1 MPAKKR
7 YLLLGT
13 VAALC
18 LVLVLVLKS
27 NDRHY
32 DLYLAQ
38 PGEPLAG
45 LSVREMDIF
54 RRGKALFEHQFT
66 PDEGLGPLF
75 NARSCYECHGK
86 PLAAGLPGQ
95 DGTASGSIRMGTV
108 LPDSPLAADL
118 EKARPRLDSS
128 SFADLLNEGGPIV
141 RRRSI
146 TREFPGKYPPGCQV
160 EPGKVSPQAKFTSF
174 RYAGPLLGGGLIDA
188 IDDRTIATNMFRQA
202 KEAPDLVGRTNPV
215 TDPLTLATRVGRFG
229 WKCQS
234 PSLLLFTAQELN
246 NQMGVTTLVA
256 PAVRGRSA
264 EAEFPRCLWPSLP
277 AEPNDVGNKLVCLSA
292 FQAFLAPP
300 SRRPLTAEA
309 KRGETLFTRLR
320 CSVCHTPVLYTA
332 PIVEI
337 ADPDSPFPNLQYM
350 EVKALEN
357 QPVRLYSDLLLHDMG
372 PELADGIAQ
381 GSARGGEWRTTP
393 LWGLQNKKFLLHNGS
408 ARSIHEAIQAH
419 GGQAEPVK
427 REYLRLSAAERQA
440 LLKFVGS
447 L

>member
-1 MPAKKR
+1 LPVKKR

-18 LVLVLVLKS
+18 VMLVVVFRS
-27 NDRHY
+27 DDRHY
-32 DLYLAQ
+32 DLYGGQ

-45 LSVREMDIF
+45 LSAREMDIF
-54 RRGKALFEHQFT
+54 RRGKTLFEHQFT

-95 DGTASGSIRMGTV
+95 DRTASGSIRMGTV
-108 LPDSPLAADL
+108 LPHSPLAVDL
-118 EKARPRLDSS
+118 GKARQQLDSN
-128 SFADLLNEGGPIV
+128 SFSDLLDEGGPIV
-141 RRRSI
+141 RRRSV
-146 TREFPGKYPPGCQV
+146 TREFPDKYPPDCQV
-160 EPGKVSPQAKFTSF
+160 EPGQVSPQAMLTSF
-174 RYAGPLLGGGLIDA
+174 RYGGPLLGGGLIDA
-188 IDDRTIATNMFRQA
+188 IEDRTIANNMFRQA
-202 KEAPDLVGRTNPV
+202 KEAPDLVGRTNPA

-246 NQMGVTTLVA
+246 NQVGVTTLVA
-256 PAVRGRSA
+256 PALRGRSA
-264 EAEFPRCLWPSLP
+264 EAEFPRCLWPFLP
-277 AEPNDVGNKLVCLSA
+277 AEPNDVGKKLVCLSA
-292 FQAFLAPP
+292 FQALLGPP
-300 SRRPLTAEA
+300 SRHPLTAEA
-309 KRGETLFTRLR
+309 KEGERLFTRLR
-320 CSVCHTPVLYTA
+320 CAVCHTPVLYTA

-350 EVKALEN
+350 EVRALEN

-393 LWGLQNKKFLLHNGS
+393 LWGIRNKKFFLHNGS
-408 ARSIHEAIQAH
+408 ARSLDQAIQAH

-427 REYLRLSAAERQA
+427 RQYLRLSAAERQA